1 MLPYLSALTPQIA
14 FTHTVREFI
23 RELLK
28 RFVPGKWID
37 RVISEGDATFDAKLD
52 AALIGLDE
60 KTATSNDY
68 RTSVVSVLCDEVSSI
83 CEVTRLVCINRGYRK
98 YAEKFLST
106 EKFVKLLL
114 RQDFEKLERLN
125 AALDDKTKPLCNL
138 LREIGA
144 ILEDRPV
151 DDAAVLGAAEAKK
164 ANAELKA
171 FAADMKKTMQTG
183 FAEVRGDIAAVGE
196 KVDAVASKVTS
207 GNGRGKYDDKT
218 IEFCVGVMAAAN
230 NNATIKN
237 SLNTRVTYSAV
248 FNYNRSE
255 LEKRGILDV
264 AEFTRII
271 RAHQAR
277 EQRARQKSAAKLT
290 TKRGE
295 NGIMSSMK
303 NRALRRRRTVDYG
316 R

>member
-1 MLPYLSALTPQIA
+1 VL
-14 FTHTVREFI
+14 V
-23 RELLK
+23 
-28 RFVPGKWID
+28 
-37 RVISEGDATFDAKLD
+37 
-52 AALIGLDE
+52 GLDE
-60 KTATSNDY
+60 KTATSKDY
-68 RTSVVSVLCDEVSSI
+68 RASVVSVLCDEVSSI

-98 YAEKFLST
+98 YAETFLST

-125 AALDDKTKPLCNL
+125 AALGDKTKPLCDL

-144 ILEDRPV
+144 VLEDRPV

-171 FAADMKKTMQTG
+171 IAADVKKTMQTG
-183 FAEVRGDIAAVGE
+183 FREVNNNIAAVGA
-196 KVDAVASKVTS
+196 KVDAVAAKVTS

-218 IEFCVGVMAAAN
+218 IEFCVGIMAAAN

-248 FNYNRSE
+248 FDYNRSE

-271 RAHQAR
+271 RAHLAR
-277 EQRARQKSAAKLT
+277 EQRARQKSAAAKLT

-303 NRALRRRRTVDYG
+303 NRAMRRRRTVNYG

>member
-37 RVISEGDATFDAKLD
+37 RVISEDDATFDAKLD

-60 KTATSNDY
+60 KTATSKDY
-68 RTSVVSVLCDEVSSI
+68 RASVVAVLCDEVSSI

-98 YAEKFLST
+98 YAETFLST
-106 EKFVKLLL
+106 EKFFKMLL

-125 AALDDKTKPLCNL
+125 AVLDDKTKPLCDL

-144 ILEDRPV
+144 VLEDRPV
-151 DDAAVLGAAEAKK
+151 DESAALGAAEAKK

-171 FAADMKKTMQTG
+171 IAADVKKTMQTG

-196 KVDAVASKVTS
+196 KVDAVEAKVSKLR
-207 GNGRGKYDDKT
+207 GNGKSRGRYDQEAKAV
-218 IEFCVGVMAAAN
+218 CWSCWNAAVN
-230 NNATIKN
+230 HEEVWR
-237 SLNTRVTYSAV
+237 SVNTRITYEAV
-248 FNYNRSE
+248 FKFYQGRLTKYGVNDCTE
-255 LEKRGILDV
+255 FRG
-264 AEFTRII
+264 II
-271 RAHQAR
+271 RAEEKCRNR
-277 EQRARQKSAAKLT
+277 ELQTRQDEARQKSAAKSN

-295 NGIMSSMK
+295 NSTMS
-303 NRALRRRRTVDYG
+303 T
-316 R
+316 